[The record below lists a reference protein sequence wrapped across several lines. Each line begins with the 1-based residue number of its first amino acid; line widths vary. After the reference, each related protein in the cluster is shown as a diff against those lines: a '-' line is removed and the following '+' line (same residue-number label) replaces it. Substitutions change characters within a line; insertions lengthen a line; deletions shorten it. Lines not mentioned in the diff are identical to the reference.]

1 MREWLGF
8 IACGIVLY
16 VLLVHTK
23 DAFLPIS
30 TGNAMVI
37 VEPRK
42 HAKLA
47 YVLHNYDKN
56 VDPSYTLY
64 IFHGKSSGE
73 FAREAAKD
81 VTRRKVIF
89 EPLTVDNLSADEY
102 NALLKSSAFYDAI
115 DAENILVFQTDSV
128 SCAKSPFQM
137 KDFEA
142 YGYIGCPYD
151 TSIGKGVH
159 WGKSNSFYGVGGL
172 SFRQKS
178 AALACIAHEKSVDPK
193 FPEDV
198 FFSNC
203 VEKGYGR
210 KPEHAGVLQS
220 LCTQNFHGM
229 PSFGVHKPELLR
241 KDQVGQLLQHC
252 PESAEIF

>member
-8 IACGIVLY
+8 IACCIAAY
-16 VLLVHTK
+16 VMLVHTK
-23 DAFLPIS
+23 DSFLS
-30 TGNAMVI
+30 DSNGNAMVI

-47 YVLHNYDKN
+47 YVLRNYDKN

-64 IFHGKSSGE
+64 IFHGKSAGE
-73 FAREAAKD
+73 FARDAAKD
-81 VTRRKVIF
+81 VTRRKVIYV
-89 EPLTVDNLSADEY
+89 PLKVDNLSADEY
-102 NALLKSSAFYDAI
+102 NALLKTPSFYDAI
-115 DAENILVFQTDSV
+115 DAENILIFQTDSV
-128 SCAKSPFQM
+128 SCEKSPFRM
-137 KDFEA
+137 KDFEE
-142 YGYIGCPYD
+142 YGYVGCPYD
-151 TSIGKGVH
+151 NSIGKGVH
-159 WGKSNSFYGVGGL
+159 WGESNSFYGVGGL

-178 AALACIAHEKSVDPK
+178 AALACIASEKTDAK

-220 LCTQNFHGM
+220 LCTQNYHGR
-229 PSFGVHKPELLR
+229 PSFGVHKPELLQ
-241 KDQVGQLLQHC
+241 KDHVTALLEHC
-252 PESAEIF
+252 PESAELF